1 MSCSGDCNQG
11 RTCDCCEEVQIS
23 PPDAWEQIS
32 YWFVFFATCA
42 FASLTIGLVMG
53 FVYFN
58 FYR

>member
-1 MSCSGDCNQG
+1 MTCTHKCNQG
-11 RTCDCCEEVQIS
+11 RCCTCQEVQID
-23 PPDAWEQIS
+23 PPDVWEQIS

-58 FYR
+58 FFS